1 MKTHF
6 LLFLLLIAFCTFS
19 CSRGNEEETK
29 PSTPLSEQQ
38 LEFEIYDSLVVD
50 YLGNLVL
57 MDISPDKNVFLLMEQ
72 NSNEILITDAEGS
85 ILHQYSRSG
94 EGPDAYGNDKS
105 GKATFISNTEYL
117 IPTTRNVVQYDLDG
131 NLIRKIEPDFQGMA
145 NLIVSASKSVIKR
158 GNNLYFKI
166 EGRSHGEDDLNKKNS
181 LEKVNFETGE
191 FIPIVPFPKTSKF
204 MNEEIEFAPFD
215 YFPIYEVTQD
225 SLFFMFRNEP
235 KLFSYSLDNLD
246 SPAYYKKI
254 PFKEFIERKTDNST
268 DNGGFNLR
276 DFLLGSVND
285 VVTLEDG
292 SFLLFYTSG
301 LTDEQAAEV
310 ISEAGTDFNKIFSL
324 AEKYNDTGYVLFDGV
339 STSNLIGRIDLLS
352 NIAKVVN
359 KDEIWFNLNF
369 SEAEN
374 DYSVIYKTRI
384 VEK

>member
-1 MKTHF
+1 MKTHQ
-6 LLFLLLIAFCTFS
+6 LLFLLAIAVCTFS
-19 CSRGNEEETK
+19 CSGGNEDETK
-29 PSTPLSEQQ
+29 ASTPLSEQQ

-50 YLGNLVL
+50 YLGNLTL
-57 MDISPDKNVFLLMEQ
+57 MDISPDGNTFLLMDQ
-72 NSNEILITDAEGS
+72 NSSEILITDEKGS
-85 ILHQYSRSG
+85 ILNQYNRSG
-94 EGPDAYGNDKS
+94 EGPDAYGSDKS

-117 IPTTRNVVQYDLDG
+117 IPTTRNVVQYDIEG

-145 NLIVSASKSVIKR
+145 NLIITASKSVIKR

-166 EGRSHGEDDLNKKNS
+166 EGRSHGEDDFNEKNS

-191 FIPIVPFPKTSKF
+191 FTPIIPFPKTSKF
-204 MNEEIEFAPFD
+204 MNEELEFAPFD
-215 YFPIYEVTQD
+215 YFPIFDVSQD

-246 SPAYYKKI
+246 SPAYSKKI
-254 PFKEFIERKTDNST
+254 PFEEFIERKTDNST
-268 DNGGFNLR
+268 ENGGFNLR

-285 VVTLEDG
+285 LVRLEDG

-301 LTDEQAAEV
+301 LTDDQAAEV
-310 ISEAGTDFNKIFSL
+310 TSEAGTDFNKIFSL
-324 AEKYNDTGYVLFDGV
+324 AEKYNETGYVLFDGV
-339 STSNLIGRIDLLS
+339 STSNLIERKDLLN
-352 NIAKVVN
+352 NIAKVVS